1 MKVVLQDGMK
11 DCGICS
17 LLSIIRY
24 YGGDVP
30 KEYLREIT
38 NTTKEGVTLYNL
50 MEAAKKIGFDAQ
62 GVSGKIED
70 IKVNNLPCIAHI
82 IVNKTYHHF
91 VVLYEINEKK
101 KQVTLMDPS
110 KGKKTISISEF
121 QLLTSNNYLFLIP
134 NKKIPIMKKKNSI
147 LNRNKYLFQTHKP
160 ILLFIFLFTLLY
172 FIMSIITSLHF
183 KFLLEYAIN
192 YKISKNIETITIII
206 ISAYFFKNTNAL
218 IRNILLNKWNR
229 ILDYE
234 TTSLTYNQ
242 ILLLPYPYYKNR
254 TCGEVVSRFK
264 DLNNITSFLTKFYL
278 SVATDFISM
287 IFFLLLMFQ
296 ISSSLSV
303 LILILLLGIIILS
316 SLHYPK
322 KKKYLE
328 QLRKEQDVV
337 NNYLIQ
343 GINNVDT
350 VKGSHLEKRI
360 IDKFLINY
368 KSFTETIYQLTNFL
382 EKNNYLKTNWKD
394 FIWILILG
402 FASIKVIRNQ
412 LTLSNIILFQSFY
425 SYYSVSFER
434 ILDLIEEYPSY
445 KVSKERIEELF
456 MIERDNFKNSYFYQ
470 NYQLEGDIEIKD
482 LTYKI
487 GSKII
492 LDKVELIIRKG
503 ERILLSGPSGVGKT
517 TFVKMLLR
525 YIEVEYGKIKIA
537 GIDINHYHLENIRTN
552 ITYLT
557 SNEYLFTDTILNNI
571 KLFKEYTME
580 EVNTVCKL
588 CLVDEILK
596 EKSIGYETLV
606 EENGFNLSNGERQR
620 IILARALIKKSSIY
634 IFDEALS
641 GIDITKEKKI
651 LENIFNYLEGKTIIV
666 ISHRFHNKKLFDRV
680 LKIENG
686 KIK

>member
-50 MEAAKKIGFDAQ
+50 MEAAKQLGFDAQ

-121 QLLTSNNYLFLIP
+121 QLLASNNYLFLVP

-147 LNRNKYLFQTHKP
+147 LNRNKYLFQTHKS

-192 YKISKNIETITIII
+192 YKISKNIEIITIII

-234 TTSLTYNQ
+234 TTSITYNQ

-264 DLNNITSFLTKFYL
+264 DLNIITSFLTKFYL
-278 SVATDFISM
+278 TVTTDVMSTI
-287 IFFLLLMFQ
+287 IFLLLMNE
-296 ISSSLSV
+296 INSSLTL
-303 LILILLLGIIILS
+303 LILALLFGIIIMTMI
-316 SLHYPK
+316 HYPK
-322 KKKYLE
+322 KKKYFL
-328 QLRKEQDVV
+328 QLKKEQDVV

-368 KSFTETIYQLTNFL
+368 KSFTETLYQLSNFL
-382 EKNNYLKTNWKD
+382 EKNNYIKTNWKD
-394 FIWILILG
+394 FIWILLLG
-402 FASIKVIRNQ
+402 FASTKVIKNQ
-412 LTLSNIILFQSFY
+412 LTLSSIILFQSFY
-425 SYYSVSFER
+425 SYYSLSFER
-434 ILDLIEEYPSY
+434 ILDLVEEYPSY

-456 MIERDNFKNSYFYQ
+456 MIEKDDFKNSYYYQ
-470 NYQLEGDIEIKD
+470 NYQLQGDIEIKD

-487 GSKII
+487 GSKKI
-492 LDKVELIIRKG
+492 LDKVELKIREG
-503 ERILLSGPSGVGKT
+503 EKILLSGPSGVGKT

-525 YIEVEYGKIKIA
+525 YIEVEYGKIKVA
-537 GIDINHYHLENIRTN
+537 GIDINHYHLENIRTH

-557 SNEYLFTDTILNNI
+557 SNEYLFTDTVLNNI
-571 KLFKEYTME
+571 KLFKDYPQE
-580 EVNTVCKL
+580 EVDTVCRL

-596 EKSIGYETLV
+596 EKSIGYETLI

-651 LENIFNYLEGKTIIV
+651 LENIFTYLEGKTIIV
-666 ISHRFHNKKLFDRV
+666 ISHRFHNKKLFDRI